1 MNERTVL
8 PPNPVALR
16 LGYAGLIPFVL
27 GTLLTWLVRDEAH
40 VYVVRGLTNY
50 AAVIVSFL
58 GAIHWGL
65 AFRQSI
71 PSPSPYVWG
80 VVPSLVAWVASMMQ
94 PDAGLVVHGVMLI
107 VCYLVDRR
115 FYPAMGAGAWLT
127 LRFRLSAVAALC
139 CFLAAQATLF

>member
-8 PPNPVALR
+8 PPNPVALK

-27 GTLLTWLVRDEAH
+27 GTLLTWLVRDDAH
-40 VYVVRGLTNY
+40 VYTVMGLTNY

-65 AFRQSI
+65 AFRQSV

-80 VVPSLVAWVASMMQ
+80 VVPSLVAWIASMM
-94 PDAGLVVHGVMLI
+94 PPYAGLVVHGVMLI

-115 FYPAMGAGAWLT
+115 MYPALGASAWLT

-139 CFLAAQATLF
+139 CFLAAQATLV

>member
-1 MNERTVL
+1 
-8 PPNPVALR
+8 
-16 LGYAGLIPFVL
+16 
-27 GTLLTWLVRDEAH
+27 
-40 VYVVRGLTNY
+40 LTNY

-80 VVPSLVAWVASMMQ
+80 VVPSLVAWVASMM
-94 PDAGLVVHGVMLI
+94 PPYAGLVVHGVMLI

-115 FYPAMGAGAWLT
+115 MYPALGASAWLT

-139 CFLAAQATLF
+139 CFLAAQATLV

>member
-8 PPNPVALR
+8 PPNPVALK

-27 GTLLTWLVRDEAH
+27 GALLTWLVRDDAH
-40 VYVVRGLTNY
+40 VYTVMGLTNY

-80 VVPSLVAWVASMMQ
+80 VVPSLVAWIASMM
-94 PDAGLVVHGVMLI
+94 PPYAGLVVHGVMLI

-115 FYPAMGAGAWLT
+115 MYPALGASAWLT

-139 CFLAAQATLF
+139 CFLAAQATLV

>member
-1 MNERTVL
+1 MTERIAL

-16 LGYAGLIPFVL
+16 LGYAGLFPFILGAVL
-27 GTLLTWLVRDEAH
+27 AWLVRDEAH
-40 VYVVRGLTNY
+40 FYTILGLTNY
-50 AAVIVSFL
+50 ATVVVSFL

-71 PSPSPYVWG
+71 PSPSPFVWG
-80 VVPSLVAWVASMMQ
+80 VVPPLMAWVASMM
-94 PDAGLVVHGVMLI
+94 PPNAGLVVHGVMLI

-115 FYPAMGAGAWLT
+115 LYPALGASAWLT

-139 CFLAAQATLF
+139 CFLAAQAT

>member
-40 VYVVRGLTNY
+40 VYAVRGLTNY

-80 VVPSLVAWVASMMQ
+80 VVPSLVAWIASMMQ

-115 FYPAMGAGAWLT
+115 LYPAMGAGAWLT
-127 LRFRLSAVAALC
+127 LRFRLSTVAALC

>member
-27 GTLLTWLVRDEAH
+27 GTILTWLVRDEAH
-40 VYVVRGLTNY
+40 VYAVRGLTNY

-115 FYPAMGAGAWLT
+115 LYPAMGAGAWLT

>member
-8 PPNPVALR
+8 PPNPVALK

-27 GTLLTWLVRDEAH
+27 GALLTWLVRDDAH
-40 VYVVRGLTNY
+40 VYTVMGLTNY

-80 VVPSLVAWVASMMQ
+80 VVPSLVAWVASMM
-94 PDAGLVVHGVMLI
+94 PPYAGLVVHGVMLI

-115 FYPAMGAGAWLT
+115 MYPALGASAWLT

-139 CFLAAQATLF
+139 CFLAAQATLV